1 MVQLSSQNVK
11 HGCLS
16 DEEYCL
22 RFYIGSFSPPHLI
35 TLLSYTQELQ
45 EKQNSNFIHVNN
57 VYVYPIS
64 AYF

>member
-22 RFYIGSFSPPHLI
+22 RFYIGSFSPPPFD
-35 TLLSYTQELQ
+35 Y
-45 EKQNSNFIHVNN
+45 FIVIHPRIARKAKLKF
-57 VYVYPIS
+57 YS
-64 AYF
+64 CE